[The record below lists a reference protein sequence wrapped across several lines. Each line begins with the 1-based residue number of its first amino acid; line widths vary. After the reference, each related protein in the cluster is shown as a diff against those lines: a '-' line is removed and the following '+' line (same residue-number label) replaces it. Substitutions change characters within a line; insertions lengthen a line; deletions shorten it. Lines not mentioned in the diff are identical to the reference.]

1 MSVLAI
7 YRDQEVQSVCVSWKL
22 IQGWTGPVGHQENT
36 LGALALVSPADPEP
50 IPTRSKG
57 APPHTSLPPSSLGC
71 LYKDELHELGS
82 EFRTKDCYD
91 CTCSMDGSMRC
102 CQAYGTPVG
111 YDKKKCKAIFNKKTC
126 TYRVVEK
133 KDRSKECEGHA
144 MVG

>member
-1 MSVLAI
+1 MQCILASVVALGILVATCNAACFN
-7 YRDQEVQSVCVSWKL
+7 QPPELK
-22 IQGWTGPVGHQENT
+22 EN
-36 LGALALVSPADPEP
+36 LE
-50 IPTRSKG
+50 
-57 APPHTSLPPSSLGC
+57 GC